1 VKSLNQYE
9 IMSLTA
15 SALVCTVMFVNLFA
29 NCMTMRQHQLTPIQ
43 IFCHILIPYICYNF
57 TQM

>member
-1 VKSLNQYE
+1 
-9 IMSLTA
+9 MSLTA